1 MNVERAQ
8 GTANAEGREA
18 EGLKVAGREHGRVG
32 MPGRER
38 LAAFAFA
45 AAELLVEVDSSG
57 LVVFAAGAFPSRFD
71 CAPDEAVGKPIA
83 RFVAAEDH
91 LALEAGLA
99 ALAMRGR
106 LKPMVLRLADPAR
119 SPVSCAGLALEEAP
133 GRYCLVFGPVPLAP
147 LRAAGGETEGSFLRM
162 AEARLRANGREVPKL
177 ALFEVE
183 GLVETTAMLG
193 REAREALLDSIS
205 RTLSEQVAGGEAAE
219 LGAGRWAL
227 LHADKPDAASM
238 ALAVE
243 AAMRKRAP
251 AAAAPRVRGSD
262 LVLAAP
268 GFSTAQ
274 QVRALRLALDA
285 FAAGGSRALESAGFG
300 SGLESFLRALSERA
314 EGLRARIR
322 RRGFRLLFQP
332 VVELDSRR
340 PHHFEALI
348 RPASAGDGQAETT
361 QTFVTLVEAAGL
373 SAELDLA
380 VASLACDSAAAS
392 RSSLVAVKVSALSL
406 GDAAFRSSLE
416 ATLDA
421 VPELQRRLM
430 FEIAEPA
437 EIDDAE
443 ALRAAV
449 ELLRARGFFVALDD
463 VGAAA
468 ATLRWLRAVRFDFV
482 KIDGALTR
490 SAVSSDRERD
500 VLAQTIE
507 LCRRTGAAVIAE
519 RIETEDEARLVRTL
533 GATYGQGNL
542 FGRPG
547 HLPGL
552 VAR

>member
-1 MNVERAQ
+1 MRFEQ
-8 GTANAEGREA
+8 GHGAANAA
-18 EGLKVAGREHGRVG
+18 EERDRARAGAAGAG
-32 MPGRER
+32 GRER

-45 AAELLVEVDSSG
+45 AADLLIEIDATG
-57 LVVFAAGAFPSRFD
+57 LVTFAAGAFPSRFG
-71 CAPDEAVGKPIA
+71 CTPEEALGRPISRFIAP
-83 RFVAAEDH
+83 EDH

-106 LKPMVLRLADPAR
+106 LRPTVLRLADQAR
-119 SPVSCAGLALEEAP
+119 SAASCAGLALEDSP
-133 GRYCLVFGPVPLAP
+133 GRYCLVLGPVPLAP
-147 LRAAGGETEGSFLRM
+147 QRSAGGEAEGGFLRM
-162 AEARLRANGREVPKL
+162 AEARLRANGREAPRI

-183 GLVETTAMLG
+183 GLAEATAMLG

-205 RTLSEQVAGGEAAE
+205 RTLGEQVPGGAAAE
-219 LGAGRWAL
+219 FGAGRWAL
-227 LHADKPDAASM
+227 LHAGGGDAAAM
-238 ALAVE
+238 ARAVE
-243 AAMRKRAP
+243 GVVRERAP

-285 FAAGGSRALESAGFG
+285 FAAGGRRALDSAGFG
-300 SGLESFLRALSERA
+300 GGLEGFLRALSDRA

-332 VVELDSRR
+332 VVELATRR
-340 PHHFEALI
+340 IHHFEALI
-348 RPASAGDGQAETT
+348 RPAAAGDAPAESA

-380 VASLACDSAAAS
+380 VAAVARDSVTAA
-392 RSSLVAVKVSALSL
+392 RSSLVAVNVSAMSL
-406 GDAAFRSSLE
+406 EEASFRAALE

-421 VPELQRRLM
+421 VPELQERLM

-437 EIDDAE
+437 EISDAE
-443 ALRAAV
+443 ALRTAV
-449 ELLRARGFFVALDD
+449 EALRARGFRIALDD
-463 VGAAA
+463 VGSAAA
-468 ATLRWLRAVRFDFV
+468 SLRWLRAARFDFV
-482 KIDGALTR
+482 KIDGALVR
-490 SAVSSDRERD
+490 SAVASERERD

-507 LCRRTGAAVIAE
+507 LCRQTGAGVIAE
-519 RIETEDEARLVRTL
+519 RIETEEEARLVREL
-533 GATYGQGNL
+533 GATHGQGNL